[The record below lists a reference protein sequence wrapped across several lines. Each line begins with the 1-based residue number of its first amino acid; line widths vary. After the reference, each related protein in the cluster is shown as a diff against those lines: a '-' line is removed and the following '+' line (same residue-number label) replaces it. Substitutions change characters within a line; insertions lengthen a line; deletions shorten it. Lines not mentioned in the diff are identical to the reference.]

1 MSWKLIRI
9 ALVSGAALAQ
19 ITFAQNLEV
28 TSALGRKFYSLP
40 DDKGTVAAAEKALR
54 ADPKNPDL
62 MLKLSLAHA
71 GVREYRESTAVC
83 TRGLKIAPEH
93 AGLLLERG
101 HREVGLREFA
111 KARMDLEHAARLDP
125 KNPEVYYH
133 LALSHYFVGEFAD
146 AADAWRHAVE
156 NAPTLDSRINSSN
169 WWYASLRRAG
179 KKEEAEKALA
189 TITPE
194 MKNTEPHTFFY
205 LSLLRFFQGRMP
217 EGEAV
222 PPQPAAGN
230 KDDEPELRFDT
241 VGYGVGNWYLYNGN
255 AAKAQEYFER
265 VVQGNVWMTWGYIG
279 SEIEVARAG
288 KKAKAAD
295 Y

>member
-1 MSWKLIRI
+1 MSSKL
-9 ALVSGAALAQ
+9 AGLFLAASLA
-19 ITFAQNLEV
+19 FAQKLEV
-28 TSALGRKFYSLP
+28 TSPLGRAFYSVP
-40 DDKGTVAAAEKALR
+40 DEKGTVPAAEKALS

-62 MLKLSLAHA
+62 MLKLALAHA
-71 GVREYRESTAVC
+71 GVREYRESIAVC
-83 TRGLKIAPEH
+83 TSGLRSAPEN

-111 KARMDLEHAARLDP
+111 KARTDLERAAKLDP
-125 KNPEVYYH
+125 KNSEVYYH

-156 NAPTLDSRINSSN
+156 FAPSLDNRINSSN
-169 WWYASLRRAG
+169 WLYASLRRAG

-189 TITPE
+189 TITPD
-194 MKNTEPHTFFY
+194 MKNTEPHTFYY

-222 PPQPAAGN
+222 PSRPARDD

-255 AAKAQEYFER
+255 AAKAQEYFHK
-265 VVQGNVWMTWGYIG
+265 VVDGKVWMTWGYIG

-288 KKAKAAD
+288 KKR
-295 Y
+295 